1 MPSLPPDRVQ
11 LASEWPFD
19 RLLMVLLRQFRALL
33 TERHIPLSD
42 SDTDRIAHRIE
53 NRAEPDAQSQS
64 VRAAL
69 IEIVADSEAVLAQ
82 WNLTFQ
88 QAMTTEMGKIDGWE
102 TTVDF
107 LDIAVNKANAELR
120 IASASALVLALGDL
134 RYAPFLLFLAD
145 GSYDVDSVI
154 ARRVLTFVSNT
165 NPIEDEW
172 PQQIRQWL
180 RERDSSISIE

>member
-42 SDTDRIAHRIE
+42 SDIDRIAHRIE
-53 NRAEPDAQSQS
+53 DRAEPDAQSQS

-88 QAMTTEMGKIDGWE
+88 QAMTTEMGDVPGWE
-102 TTVDF
+102 STSDF
-107 LDIAVNKANAELR
+107 LEVATEKANAELR
-120 IASASALVLALGDL
+120 IAAAAELVSLLGDE
-134 RYAPFLLFLAD
+134 RYASYLAFLAD
-145 GSYDVDSVI
+145 GHFDVDTVI
-154 ARRVLTFVSNT
+154 AKRVVAFLNDS
-165 NPIEDEW
+165 
-172 PQQIRQWL
+172 PQP
-180 RERDSSISIE
+180 